1 MSDTKAPPKTPTQVR
16 EEIIGHYTAL
26 SQHHAQVLSAISQ
39 LCERDIQREYACKS
53 IPVWLIRYCRM
64 KKSRA
69 YEYTAVA
76 IKLRRFAYLCEAFHQ
91 GKIDYSTV
99 RLLLKHIHSE
109 NEERLVDLAIE
120 LGYHGLEEAL
130 AGQQDNNTDPTP
142 PAKGLHLREDGR
154 LTRGWFTMSAVDGAQ
169 FKAALKAGALAYH
182 AGLNSMSDYVDE
194 KGEFDEAKL
203 TTALEEATT
212 RPDTSGADIL
222 NTGFGLPPQR
232 FLLHALMGMVQLV
245 RSGMAKSTRLA
256 PAAQV
261 NIMMSMSGN
270 GYLPNNKAVP
280 AFNLANVAANAEAR
294 GVLFD
299 DHGLIINYGRKR
311 RLVSKAQM
319 EALMSMW
326 GHQCA
331 MPGCNHD
338 MFMQAHHIDEWVN
351 GGHTDLENLIPLCSS
366 CHSMV
371 TDREILIMRHGT
383 EIHFI
388 APDGARWVSKDRQTP
403 KRDDNAR
410 LQCEL
415 EDYGDNF
422 ADKPCDDNECENC
435 TCTTEEN
442 PD

>member
-76 IKLRRFAYLCEAFHQ
+76 VKLRRFAYLCEAFHQ

-109 NEERLVDLAIE
+109 NEQRLVDLAIE

-142 PAKGLHLREDGR
+142 PAKGLHLREDGQH
-154 LTRGWFTMSAVDGAQ
+154 TRGWFTMSAVDGAQ

-194 KGEFDEAKL
+194 KGEFDETKL

-311 RLVSKAQM
+311 RLVSKTQM

-351 GGHTDLENLIPLCSS
+351 GGHTDLDNLIPLCSS